1 MIKNVKPLDRFLR
14 ALVGVAAVELAFFWL
29 AGAWQIAA
37 YVVGAILI
45 VTAAV
50 RFCPLYKILGIRPVD
65 ADAKGSGIVTVAI
78 AAALLVALIVGGSYG
93 SYAFTRKVFL
103 EDFNAMNDY
112 YKKTLF
118 LTGKNEREQAIVN
131 YESLMPAY
139 QRFHQKYLAYQPYVL
154 KNDRQ
159 LGSDLVRV
167 GGMISGVDATV
178 RTGDLHEAHLELE
191 KVRPVFQE
199 MFKRNGF
206 SLLSVALVDFH
217 DAMEVMLDAA
227 NAKDSN
233 KIVAIY
239 PQVNEK
245 LKAIEA
251 ETNDAEIQAIR
262 SNLDGLQNVAKA
274 AAGDQLPA
282 KGEALKSSFI
292 KVYLK
297 RG

>member
-14 ALVGVAAVELAFFWL
+14 ALLGVAALELAFFWL

-37 YVVGAILI
+37 YVVGAVLI
-45 VTAAV
+45 VTAAF
-50 RFCPLYKILGIRPVD
+50 RFCPLYRILGIRPIDV
-65 ADAKGSGIVTVAI
+65 DAKGPGKV
-78 AAALLVALIVGGSYG
+78 AAAITAGLLLALVVGGSYA
-93 SYAFTRKVFL
+93 SNAFTRKVFL
-103 EDFNAMNDY
+103 EDFNAMNDF

-131 YESLMPAY
+131 YESLVPAY
-139 QRFHQKYLAYQPYVL
+139 QRFQQKYSAYRPYVL
-154 KNDRQ
+154 KNDGQ

-167 GGMISGVDATV
+167 GGMIAGVNGMV

-191 KVRPVFQE
+191 KVRPVFQD

-217 DAMEVMLDAA
+217 DAMEIMLDAA

-239 PQVNEK
+239 PQVDEK

-262 SNLDGLQNVAKA
+262 HSLDGLQDSAKA
-274 AAGDQLPA
+274 AGGDQLPA
-282 KGEALKSSFI
+282 NGETLKSSFI
-292 KVYLK
+292 RVYLK

>member
-1 MIKNVKPLDRFLR
+1 MMKNVKPLDRFLR
-14 ALVGVAAVELAFFWL
+14 ALLGVAALELAFFWL
-29 AGAWQIAA
+29 AGSWQIAA
-37 YVVGAILI
+37 YVVGAVLI
-45 VTAAV
+45 VTAAF
-50 RFCPLYKILGIRPVD
+50 RFCPLYRILGIRPID
-65 ADAKGSGIVTVAI
+65 EDAKGPGKVAAAI
-78 AAALLVALIVGGSYG
+78 AAGLLLALVVGGSYA
-93 SYAFTRKVFL
+93 SNAFTRKVFL
-103 EDFNAMNDY
+103 EDFNAMNDF

-131 YESLMPAY
+131 YESLVPAY
-139 QRFHQKYLAYQPYVL
+139 QRFQQKYSAYRPYVL
-154 KNDRQ
+154 KNDGQ

-167 GGMISGVDATV
+167 GGMIAGVNGMV

-191 KVRPVFQE
+191 KVRPVFQD

-239 PQVNEK
+239 PQVDEK

-262 SNLDGLQNVAKA
+262 SNLDGLQNLAKA
-274 AAGDQLPA
+274 AGGDQLPG
-282 KGEALKSSFI
+282 KGDALKSSFI

>member
-1 MIKNVKPLDRFLR
+1 MIKNVKPVDRFLR

-37 YVVGAILI
+37 YVVGAVLI

-65 ADAKGSGIVTVAI
+65 ADAKGPGKVTVAI

-131 YESLMPAY
+131 YESLVPAY
-139 QRFHQKYLAYQPYVL
+139 QRFQQKYSAYQPYVL
-154 KNDRQ
+154 KNDKQ

-167 GGMISGVDATV
+167 GGMISGVNALV

-262 SNLDGLQNVAKA
+262 SNLDELQNSAKA